1 MSYNINNDKPTYNDY
16 MEYSAMHEQFM
27 QLPLIQ
33 GLKKEIARLSKI
45 NKKLVNRN
53 DALVELVLTLNDKK
67 CMCND
72 NKCNK
77 KMRKPLRQVKI
88 KEEPVVEKKVEMP
101 SEENSREND
110 VVEVEAS
117 KKQNIVYE
125 IVEDS
130 RVDVVKEEEAAEE
143 EVVEEEEEEEE
154 AAEEEEVVEEE
165 EEEVVEEGEEETAEE
180 EAEEEEGEEVY
191 EVTIKGKTYYTTNES
206 NGTIYSIDV
215 NGELDSEV
223 GKFVN
228 GAPVF
233 NK

>member
-125 IVEDS
+125 IVEDN
-130 RVDVVKEEEAAEE
+130 RVDVV
-143 EVVEEEEEEEE
+143 EEEEEE
-154 AAEEEEVVEEE
+154 AAEEEEEVV
-165 EEEVVEEGEEETAEE
+165 EEEVVEEEVVEEEVVEEQEEVVEEEEAEE
-180 EAEEEEGEEVY
+180 EEEEEGEEVY